1 MDDNVFDI
9 HKVST
14 RELVRELET
23 REGVQATWLEPYQ
36 KETLT
41 IEGPAIIL
49 TIID

>member
-1 MDDNVFDI
+1 MDEIVFDI

-14 RELVRELET
+14 RELVKELET
-23 REGVQATWLEPYQ
+23 REGVQTIWLEPYQ

-41 IEGPAIIL
+41 VEGSAIIL